1 MSEPTQ
7 HKHLGPRPAASRRAP
22 AAQRETVMRMAVGVD
37 GHPEGRDAVVLGAAI
52 ARVTGAEL
60 MLVAVQPDPL
70 VVLPPGMDWKSLHQ
84 QAEKTLR
91 EVRDSLA
98 PHARIMAET
107 DLSIARALHR
117 VVRREHRDLLVVGS
131 SRHAPNGRVRI
142 GKRTRQLLCHFE
154 CPLAIAPRGMQTR
167 PEVRFRRIGV
177 GYDASSESD
186 AALAMAGSIAL
197 AAKAELHVSAVVDDR
212 VPVLLRSALGG
223 LVSTEWRDA
232 ILEETERLH
241 DQALAAA
248 QRTGATVHTEVLCG
262 RPADALLALSR
273 EVDLLLIG
281 SRRWGPAARVL
292 LGSTGEAL
300 LHDAACPVLAVPRPA
315 T

>member
-1 MSEPTQ
+1 MSEPSQ
-7 HKHLGPRPAASRRAP
+7 HKRLGPRPAARRRAP
-22 AAQRETVMRMAVGVD
+22 ASQRDTVTRIAVGVD
-37 GHPEGRDAVVLGAAI
+37 GYPEGRDAVALGAAI
-52 ARVTGAEL
+52 ALVTGAEL

-70 VVLPPGMDWKSLHQ
+70 VILPRGMDWKSLHDQ
-84 QAEKTLR
+84 TEKTLR

-117 VVRREHRDLLVVGS
+117 VVSREHRDLLVVGS
-131 SRHAPNGRVRI
+131 SRYAPNGRVRI
-142 GKRTRQLLCHFE
+142 GKRTRELLCHFE
-154 CPLAIAPRGMQTR
+154 SRLAIAPRGMHAQ

-177 GYDASSESD
+177 GYDARPEAD
-186 AALAMAGSIAL
+186 AALAIAGSIAV
-197 AAKAELHVSAVVDDR
+197 AAKAELQVRAVVDDR

-232 ILEETERLH
+232 IEDETKRLH

-248 QRTGATVHTEVLCG
+248 QQTGATVRTEVLCG
-262 RPADALLALSR
+262 RPADALLALSD
-273 EVDLLLIG
+273 EVDLLVIG